1 MVCSKCEKKLARG
14 VHQEMWKAGSRHT
27 IESGGRVVNENKAL
41 TARKR
46 WSPYGS
52 GGGAGR
58 RRGGKCRVCKQS
70 LHQEGIYCQKCA
82 YAQGQCSM
90 CGVKVW
96 DTTYHNVGGIRA
108 PPEGGAAGVA
118 DASDDADDAEEPGAS
133 ANEPAARSDEADPEA
148 EAKAK
153 AEAEAEA
160 ARRRDDDAAAAAAAA
175 ANRLSGP
182 TSLANAAREM
192 ATASTGATV
201 TGWQYDAAS
210 GYYFDTDAQMYY
222 DPKSKKYFD
231 CRKNAWLESEKPT
244 GGGDGDGDQERHVR
258 QGDEE
263 TGSVRVVIETRD
275 RVECAVI
282 HFASAPPAPPRTNPP
297 PPRSR
302 RASYSNQQ
310 FTTSHCTHCSTSSP
324 TISTASSAFFA
335 SKPIDCSAAS
345 VAGSAS
351 FSFSPL
357 GFFLPLAAEAG
368 AAFFAFFAPPR
379 ILSSP
384 SPPASP

>member
-52 GGGAGR
+52 GGGAGGAGA
-58 RRGGKCRVCKQS
+58 GGKCRVCKQS

-148 EAKAK
+148 EAEAK

-160 ARRRDDDAAAAAAAA
+160 ARRRDDDAAARAAAA

-244 GGGDGDGDQERHVR
+244 
-258 QGDEE
+258 
-263 TGSVRVVIETRD
+263 
-275 RVECAVI
+275 
-282 HFASAPPAPPRTNPP
+282 
-297 PPRSR
+297 
-302 RASYSNQQ
+302 
-310 FTTSHCTHCSTSSP
+310 
-324 TISTASSAFFA
+324 
-335 SKPIDCSAAS
+335 
-345 VAGSAS
+345 
-351 FSFSPL
+351 
-357 GFFLPLAAEAG
+357 AAEMATG
-368 AAFFAFFAPPR
+368 TKSGTFAKGTRKPDRFG
-379 ILSSP
+379 L
-384 SPPASP
+384 